1 MSAQKTFA
9 GGNYGGLRDE
19 GHFIGEFLPA
29 FRPSRQL
36 KQPSLK
42 YSASPRKLWSENTVI
57 CLFLMVYFVYVI
69 NSTCEVN
76 VNGRLAQPA
85 GWLPHAA
92 L

>member
-9 GGNYGGLRDE
+9 GGNYGGLRDILSAIFYRLF
-19 GHFIGEFLPA
+19 GQA
-29 FRPSRQL
+29 A
-36 KQPSLK
+36 SLNSLRK
-42 YSASPRKLWSENTVI
+42 KDSASLRKLWSENTVI
-57 CLFLMVYFVYVI
+57 CLFLMVYFVYVT